1 MAGGSAAAPRLAGC
15 AFLVSGSSQSGVP
28 GGGHL
33 PGAGATRRGRVA
45 GGTDNMDRKQQIA
58 AALDEA
64 RRRTEQLLAPLDTER
79 LTTQYDQLMSPPVWD
94 YAHIG
99 VFEELWLVQ
108 RLSGASPIDEDLMQT
123 YDALDTPRRVRGR
136 VPLMSPARTVAYLA
150 EGRQRT
156 LALLAD

>member
-108 RLSGASPIDEDLMQT
+108 RLSGAAPLDEQLQHI
-123 YDALDTPRRVRGR
+123 YNAIETPRVVRGR
-136 VPLMSPARTVAYLA
+136 LKLLDPARSSAYLG
-150 EGRQRT
+150 EVRERT
-156 LALLAD
+156 LS